1 MKRDV
6 IRPTLLERTVEL
18 GRGKD
23 TDGDYVVKVAFAS
36 DLPYERWWGIE
47 VLECTPEAVR
57 LDRLNDGAPIL
68 YNHDKDEL
76 RGTHVKGSAKCDDD
90 GVLRGEIRLSSVT
103 QDCRDTLALV
113 KSGILTKASVGYL
126 IHKVV
131 EKSKKKDGTP
141 QEITHEGR
149 MFSGVLERSFQE
161 APGDRAAFLR
171 SLDQARGAEADRG
184 TDEPPTFLV
193 MDWEPY
199 ENSLVTIPADNSV
212 GVGRTAERAVPTTH
226 VQQAE
231 SAARSSTMTEEEKR
245 AAEKA
250 AQEKAAAE
258 AAQRSAITSGGD
270 DTAVAHEAQRQKAIS
285 NLCRANKIDPRTE
298 EHWIRSGKPL
308 DQVSEELVKVMEER
322 GKDVNTDSPA
332 FLGMERGEVERYSIS
347 RAIHAIA
354 NKNWGKAGLELKA
367 HEAIAKRLGR
377 AVEENSILVPLE
389 VQDRLSAQVLARQ
402 AQARGQR
409 DFNTSTGGGA
419 YLIETQNVGF
429 MELLRNRSVF
439 LNMGAMRIPS
449 LTGSVTIPRQSA
461 AGTAYW
467 LANETS
473 QLTESNPT
481 LVQMTLTPK
490 TVGAYTEI
498 SRQLLLQSA
507 PGADIIV
514 MNDIAR
520 VVALGI
526 DAAGFTG
533 TGSNGQ
539 PQGLTGGRGISGVG
553 SVTGTSLGVAG
564 VIEFQA
570 DVAGANALSPSCGY
584 VTTPTVAGLLMQ
596 RARFSNTDTPLWE
609 GNMLDGKVFGFRA
622 MSSNQVPSATVLF
635 GDFGTV
641 VIAEWGVLQIDV
653 NPQADFKAGI
663 IGVRGL
669 ASVDIGFRLP
679 AGFSLASSV
688 T

>member
-1 MKRDV
+1 MKRQLGLV
-6 IRPTLLERTVEL
+6 PVGGHERRSYRPATASSRT
-18 GRGKD
+18 
-23 TDGDYVVKVAFAS
+23 S
-36 DLPYERWWGIE
+36 W
-47 VLECTPEAVR
+47 
-57 LDRLNDGAPIL
+57 
-68 YNHDKDEL
+68 
-76 RGTHVKGSAKCDDD
+76 S
-90 GVLRGEIRLSSVT
+90 
-103 QDCRDTLALV
+103 
-113 KSGILTKASVGYL
+113 
-126 IHKVV
+126 
-131 EKSKKKDGTP
+131 
-141 QEITHEGR
+141 
-149 MFSGVLERSFQE
+149 
-161 APGDRAAFLR
+161 
-171 SLDQARGAEADRG
+171 
-184 TDEPPTFLV
+184 
-193 MDWEPY
+193 
-199 ENSLVTIPADNSV
+199 
-212 GVGRTAERAVPTTH
+212 
-226 VQQAE
+226 
-231 SAARSSTMTEEEKR
+231 
-245 AAEKA
+245 
-250 AQEKAAAE
+250 AAAE

-539 PQGLTGGRGISGVG
+539 PQGLTGGGGISGVG
-553 SVTGTSLGVAG
+553 SVTGT
-564 VIEFQA
+564 
-570 DVAGANALSPSCGY
+570 
-584 VTTPTVAGLLMQ
+584 
-596 RARFSNTDTPLWE
+596 
-609 GNMLDGKVFGFRA
+609 
-622 MSSNQVPSATVLF
+622 
-635 GDFGTV
+635 
-641 VIAEWGVLQIDV
+641 
-653 NPQADFKAGI
+653 
-663 IGVRGL
+663 
-669 ASVDIGFRLP
+669 
-679 AGFSLASSV
+679 
-688 T
+688 